1 MSMLMRRIGL
11 AVVLVFSLVAA
22 PHAVE
27 AQKPERTARLGVL
40 YVGLPQSPE
49 QLAKSA
55 IVQSMKE
62 LGWVEGQNLAVEWRS
77 GESAEQ
83 LQAAAAD
90 LIQQKVDVFFVCCV
104 ALAKIVQ
111 LETKTIPIVVY
122 GAGADLVAA
131 GLVSSL
137 ARPGGNL
144 TGLQILGD
152 DLIPKRLEL
161 LKALIPNLS
170 RVAFVQED
178 VTLSALPQVLAR
190 YDQQA
195 TVAARS
201 LRIELHTFILH
212 RGGDVPTAFLGMAKN
227 HDQGLLVMATPFMF
241 GLRKEIIDLAA
252 AHRITAVYE
261 NHLYVESGGLMSY
274 GVSISEMRRR
284 GAVYVDKILR
294 GAKPADLPVEQPTKF
309 ELVIN
314 LKTAKALGLTIPPS
328 VLGRADRVIE

>member
-1 MSMLMRRIGL
+1 
-11 AVVLVFSLVAA
+11 
-22 PHAVE
+22 
-27 AQKPERTARLGVL
+27 
-40 YVGLPQSPE
+40 
-49 QLAKSA
+49 
-55 IVQSMKE
+55 
-62 LGWVEGQNLAVEWRS
+62 
-77 GESAEQ
+77 
-83 LQAAAAD
+83 
-90 LIQQKVDVFFVCCV
+90 VDVFFVCCA

-122 GAGADLVAA
+122 AAGADLVAA

-190 YDQQA
+190 YYQQA

-212 RGGDVPTAFLGMAKN
+212 RGADVPTAFLGMVKN
-227 HDQGLLVMATPFMF
+227 HDQGLLVH
-241 GLRKEIIDLAA
+241 GDS
-252 AHRITAVYE
+252 
-261 NHLYVESGGLMSY
+261 LYVRASKRNHRSC
-274 GVSISEMRRR
+274 
-284 GAVYVDKILR
+284 
-294 GAKPADLPVEQPTKF
+294 
-309 ELVIN
+309 
-314 LKTAKALGLTIPPS
+314 
-328 VLGRADRVIE
+328 GRASDHGRL

>member
-1 MSMLMRRIGL
+1 MRLIGL
-11 AVVLVFSLVAA
+11 AVVLALSLVLA

-27 AQKPERTARLGVL
+27 AQKPEKTARLGVL

-55 IVQSMKE
+55 GGSALFQSMKA
-62 LGWVEGQNLAVEWRS
+62 LGWVEGRNLAVEWRS

-90 LIQQKVDVFFVCCV
+90 LVQQKVDVFFVCCA

-122 GAGADLVAA
+122 AAGADLVAA

-178 VTLSALPQVLAR
+178 ATLSTLPQVLAR

-212 RGGDVPTAFLGMAKN
+212 REGDVPTAFLGIVKKSRPGSIGHGDFLCVRAS
-227 HDQGLLVMATPFMF
+227 
-241 GLRKEIIDLAA
+241 KEIIDLAA
-252 AHRITAVYE
+252 THRITAVYE
-261 NHLYVESGGLMSY
+261 NQLYVESGGLMSY
-274 GVSISEMRRR
+274 GVSIPEMRRR
-284 GAVYVDKILR
+284 GAVYVDISKH
-294 GAKPADLPVEQPTKF
+294 V
-309 ELVIN
+309 
-314 LKTAKALGLTIPPS
+314 
-328 VLGRADRVIE
+328 GRVNSEPIVVDEIVA